1 MWDEGI
7 SVVFLFFIRLGM
19 LYDIVGSE

>member
-7 SVVFLFFIRLGM
+7 SVVFLFLIRGGM
-19 LYDIVGSE
+19 LHDIVGSG